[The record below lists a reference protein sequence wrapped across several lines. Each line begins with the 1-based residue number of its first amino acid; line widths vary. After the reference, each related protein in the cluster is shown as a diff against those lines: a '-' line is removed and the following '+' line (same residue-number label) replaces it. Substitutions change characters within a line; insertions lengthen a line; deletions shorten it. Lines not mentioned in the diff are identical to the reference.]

1 MTQYAKIETRTAWI
15 GGEFGEAYA
24 RRIFGDAIVNSL
36 PRYSRGK
43 SIGKFNAE
51 IIWVKC
57 IEGGW
62 VRSGRDVMRE
72 ESIGH
77 VEKRAGKV
85 LLCGIRNRDG
95 IIHTHGDNQ
104 YLYLLDSI

>member
-1 MTQYAKIETRTAWI
+1 MQTRTAWI

-24 RRIFGDAIVNSL
+24 RRLFGDAIVDSL

-51 IIWVKC
+51 ITWVKC

-62 VRSGRDVMRE
+62 VKGGRDVMRE
-72 ESIGH
+72 EAIGH

-85 LLCGIRNRDG
+85 LLAAIRNSNG
-95 IIHTHGDNQ
+95 ILHTHGDNQ
-104 YLYLLDSI
+104 YLHLLDSI